1 MTRSRVIAIALF
13 ASLALNLFLGGVMV
27 GRWLAPQPPAAAFEA
42 GGFGGL
48 IANMRAAAAMLP
60 AEQQAALR
68 EAMGHHRTEIRQELI
83 ALRDA
88 RQAALA
94 TLAGEPFDRG
104 ATEAAFVEL
113 QMRSQAVQTA
123 IHEAML
129 DAAERLPVEARRHL
143 VESGRHWPGDRGMMG
158 RGGSPSHR
166 PPP

>member
-1 MTRSRVIAIALF
+1 MTRGRAIAIALF

-27 GRWLAPQPPAAAFEA
+27 GRWLAPQPPTAAFEA

-48 IANMRAAAAMLP
+48 IANMRAAAATLP

-68 EAMGHHRTEIRQELI
+68 EAMGHHRSEIREELI

-94 TLAGEPFDRG
+94 TLVAEPFDRVS
-104 ATEAAFVEL
+104 TEAAFAEL
-113 QMRSQAVQTA
+113 QQQSQAVQTA

-129 DAAERLPVEARRHL
+129 DAAERLPGDARRQL
-143 VESGRHWPGDRGMMG
+143 VESGRHRPGGGGMMG